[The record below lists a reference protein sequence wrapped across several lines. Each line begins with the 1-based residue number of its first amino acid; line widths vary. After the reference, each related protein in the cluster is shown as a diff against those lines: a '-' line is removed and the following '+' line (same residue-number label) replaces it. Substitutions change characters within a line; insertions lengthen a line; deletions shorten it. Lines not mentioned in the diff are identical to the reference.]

1 MNGLKWFFMSG
12 RKKLLYIILCAK
24 ANEQRLHL
32 ENGVTLDFTED
43 TEDTEDK
50 ENLLKERAGLKLHCA
65 EYKRKYKALRKS
77 LSEIYL
83 YIESLKVPYGIML
96 RRRNETNNDVEREVL
111 TALIKQNQSVREEL
125 QKIYDKAREVSE

>member
-1 MNGLKWFFMSG
+1 MNRIKWFFMSG

-32 ENGVTLDFTED
+32 ENGVTLDFTK
-43 TEDTEDK
+43 DK

-65 EYKRKYKALRKS
+65 EYKRKYKALSRMF
-77 LSEIYL
+77 SEIYL
-83 YIESLKVPYGIML
+83 HIEGLKVQYGIML
-96 RRRNETNNDVEREVL
+96 RRRNEASSDVEREVL

-125 QKIYDKAREVSE
+125 QKIYDKAREVSK

>member
-43 TEDTEDK
+43 K

-77 LSEIYL
+77 LGEIYL
-83 YIESLKVPYGIML
+83 YIECLKVPYGMML
-96 RRRNETNNDVEREVL
+96 RRRTETNDDVEREVL
-111 TALIKQNQSVREEL
+111 TALIKQNQSTREEL
-125 QKIYDKAREVSE
+125 QKIYDKAREVSK

>member
-1 MNGLKWFFMSG
+1 MNRLKWFFMSG

-43 TEDTEDK
+43 K

-65 EYKRKYKALRKS
+65 EYKRKYKS
-77 LSEIYL
+77 LNRMFGEIYL
-83 YIESLKVPYGIML
+83 YIEALKVPYGIML
-96 RRRNETNNDVEREVL
+96 RRRKETSSDVEREVL

-125 QKIYDKAREVSE
+125 QKIYDKAREASK